1 MAGMNSP
8 LVRYRGATLL
18 LRCCSSGARRCRSSL
33 PQNPFLDRLDLE
45 REIFRVDPALREAA
59 GDEPEAGLPG
69 ACIHVAQLEAVAKAP
84 DRADPVDDAVAEQFP
99 HQIFL
104 RLVTGREHDQI
115 GGNSRAVLHPGALGD
130 EALHLGKLPEL
141 DRALDDEVGAA
152 DVEIIAAPTGEI
164 FELPAG
170 AGLAEIELEADAP
183 QAVEQLLVELLRLL
197 RQHHMGLLRN

>member
-33 PQNPFLDRLDLE
+33 PQNPFLDRLDLQ
-45 REIFRVDPALREAA
+45 RQIFRVDPALREAA

-69 ACIHVAQLEAVAKAP
+69 ARIHVTQLEAVAKAP
-84 DRADPVDDAVAEQFP
+84 DRADPVGDGVAEQFL

-104 RLVTGREHDQI
+104 CLVTGREHDQV
-115 GGNSRAVLHPGALGD
+115 GRKGCAVLHANALGD
-130 EALHLGKLPEL
+130 EALDVGKLPEL

-152 DVEIIAAPTGEI
+152 DVEIIATAPGEI
-164 FELPAG
+164 FELPTG
-170 AGLAEIELEADAP
+170 ARLAEVELEA
-183 QAVEQLLVELLRLL
+183 
-197 RQHHMGLLRN
+197 